1 MYIKYISLIILIKKN
16 RKNNKR
22 KKKNMEIG
30 ELKDML
36 EYIGLDLDNPSPVI
50 KDFKGL
56 NFKAS
61 DAFSE
66 EKNSI
71 YMNVPISKIDI
82 LITNHSNDEKLSV
95 KYKDAISLNSYLIR
109 EEELQE
115 GISNFLIFANILKH
129 FDKKIVEQIGK
140 DQEKYI
146 KSAPFDVT
154 YERSSR
160 WNIYYSALDDR
171 YFMLVCSDENEF
183 SEFIYLLKEKIA
195 LEKENRNKKN
205 KKEKYIYAPIYMYA
219 NNYSYLSTEM
229 ISELENKLWY
239 FTDNWPITYEMYDS
253 KGSFKMAIVGKTKI
267 YNDLL
272 SLYKVEISNKEE
284 AEKYFKYVKA
294 LFEIDQGT
302 KGYISFKPYITN
314 SGSLKF
320 KRDNIVIEFEDIA
333 NILSVEYEKIFADL
347 LKYSKEN
354 YKKEEKIGKLKKEK
368 EEKEENLENIQNE
381 VILFNTTTRSFF
393 GKIRYFFKKN
403 PIEELSNNNS
413 RKEKQEKEN
422 KEENSKTQKDLEKV
436 KEKEEE
442 NEKIKELKE
451 KYTLK
456 GGFCTIEEYVTIY
469 NEYKNVTKKY
479 SDNIKDINALK
490 LANKNIDKNISNAKE
505 YLKDIIS
512 NKHNIITFMKYTN
525 KDNLRRLPDYE
536 REKEELK
543 KEDEK
548 ENETGKNIK
557 HLSGTFDLDID
568 FLSFGMNIDKKQREL
583 LSKDEIASVFLTT
596 EGMLKEIN
604 IIKEKEEQTDLAK
617 DLLLNSLKD
626 LDNEFEKKLDDNETF
641 DIFGETNTENV
652 RYMKDRA
659 FRETDRDK
667 FKVLKYIKELSYDDY
682 ILKLKEEEKN
692 ISNAIGKI
700 TTDTCMKVY
709 KIAPW
714 SGDLKQKQY
723 DIYNLDLENEVF
735 NLKGEDKNYKLF
747 VLNLNEKTNALF
759 YTNIFFYNNTN
770 NTLPLGMDI
779 SSQLLLDMKR
789 LDMIP
794 AKKEKVRIVRKI
806 DGEFLVLNVDIY
818 EYVMN

>member
-1 MYIKYISLIILIKKN
+1 MK
-16 RKNNKR
+16 
-22 KKKNMEIG
+22 IG
-30 ELKDML
+30 ELKDRL
-36 EYIGLDLDNPSPVI
+36 EYIGLDIDNLSPVI

-82 LITNHSNDEKLSV
+82 LITNHSNDEKLST

-115 GISNFLIFANILKH
+115 GVSNFLTFANILKH
-129 FDKKIVEQIGK
+129 FDKKTVEEIGK
-140 DQEKYI
+140 DQEKYT

-205 KKEKYIYAPIYMYA
+205 KKEKYIYVPIYMYA
-219 NNYSYLSTEM
+219 SNYSYLSTEM
-229 ISELENKLWY
+229 KSELENNLWY

-253 KGSFKMAIVGKTKI
+253 KHNFKMVIVGKSKI

-272 SLYKVEISNKEE
+272 SLYKVEFSNKEE

-302 KGYISFKPYITN
+302 KRYISFRPYITN

-333 NILSVEYEKIFADL
+333 NILSVEYEKIFSDL
-347 LKYSKEN
+347 LKYSREN
-354 YKKEEKIGKLKKEK
+354 CKKEEKVERLKIEK
-368 EEKEENLENIQNE
+368 EEKEEKLENIQNE

-393 GKIRYFFKKN
+393 GKIRYFFKKS
-403 PIEELSNNNS
+403 PIEELSNNKNS
-413 RKEKQEKEN
+413 KKENQEKEN
-422 KEENSKTQKDLEKV
+422 KGENSKAPKDLEKD
-436 KEKEEE
+436 KE
-442 NEKIKELKE
+442 NEKIKEVKE

-469 NEYKNVTKKY
+469 NEYKKVTKKY

-490 LANKNIDKNISNAKE
+490 LANKNIDKNIENAKE

-525 KDNLRRLPDYE
+525 KDNLRRLPEYE
-536 REKEELK
+536 REKEEITA
-543 KEDEK
+543 KETEK
-548 ENETGKNIK
+548 ESESIKNIK

-604 IIKEKEEQTDLAK
+604 IIKENEEETDLAK

-626 LDNEFEKKLDDNETF
+626 LDNEFEEKLDNNETF

-692 ISNAIGKI
+692 ISNAISKI

-723 DIYNLDLENEVF
+723 DIYNLDLENEIF

-747 VLNLNEKTNALF
+747 VLNLNEKANALF

-779 SSQLLLDMKR
+779 SSQLLLDMKK

-794 AKKEKVRIVRKI
+794 TKKEKVRIVRKI
-806 DGEFLVLNVDIY
+806 DDEFKLLNIDIY
-818 EYVMN
+818 EYIMN

>member
-1 MYIKYISLIILIKKN
+1 MK
-16 RKNNKR
+16 
-22 KKKNMEIG
+22 IG
-30 ELKDML
+30 ELKDRL
-36 EYIGLDLDNPSPVI
+36 EYIGLDIDNLSPVI

-82 LITNHSNDEKLSV
+82 LITNHSNDEKLST

-115 GISNFLIFANILKH
+115 GVSNFLTFANILKH
-129 FDKKIVEQIGK
+129 FDKKTVEEIGK
-140 DQEKYI
+140 DQEKYT

-205 KKEKYIYAPIYMYA
+205 KKEKYIYVPIYMYA
-219 NNYSYLSTEM
+219 SNYSYLSTEM
-229 ISELENKLWY
+229 KSELENNLWY

-253 KGSFKMAIVGKTKI
+253 KHNFKMVIVGKSKI

-272 SLYKVEISNKEE
+272 SLYKVEFSNKEE

-333 NILSVEYEKIFADL
+333 NILSVEYEKIFSDL

-354 YKKEEKIGKLKKEK
+354 CKKEEKVERLKIEK
-368 EEKEENLENIQNE
+368 EEKEEKLENIQNE

-393 GKIRYFFKKN
+393 GKIRYFFKKS
-403 PIEELSNNNS
+403 PIEELSNNS
-413 RKEKQEKEN
+413 RKENQEKEN
-422 KEENSKTQKDLEKV
+422 KEENSKAQKDLEKD
-436 KEKEEE
+436 KE
-442 NEKIKELKE
+442 NEKIKEVKE

-469 NEYKNVTKKY
+469 NEYKKVTKKY

-490 LANKNIDKNISNAKE
+490 LANKNIDKNIENAKE

-525 KDNLRRLPDYE
+525 KDNLRRLPEYE
-536 REKEELK
+536 REKEEITA
-543 KEDEK
+543 KESEK
-548 ENETGKNIK
+548 ESESIKNIK

-604 IIKEKEEQTDLAK
+604 IIKEKEEQTDFGK
-617 DLLLNSLKD
+617 DILLNSLKD
-626 LDNEFEKKLDDNETF
+626 LDNEFEEKLDNNETF

-692 ISNAIGKI
+692 ISNAISKI

-723 DIYNLDLENEVF
+723 DIYNLDLENEIF

-747 VLNLNEKTNALF
+747 VLNLNEKANALF

-779 SSQLLLDMKR
+779 SSQLLLDMKK

-794 AKKEKVRIVRKI
+794 TKKEKVRIVRKI
-806 DGEFLVLNVDIY
+806 DDEFKLLNIDIY
-818 EYVMN
+818 EYIMN

>member
-1 MYIKYISLIILIKKN
+1 MK
-16 RKNNKR
+16 
-22 KKKNMEIG
+22 IG
-30 ELKDML
+30 ELKDRL
-36 EYIGLDLDNPSPVI
+36 EYIGLDIDNLSPVI

-82 LITNHSNDEKLSV
+82 LITNHSNDEKLST

-115 GISNFLIFANILKH
+115 GVSNFLTFANILKH
-129 FDKKIVEQIGK
+129 FDKKTVEEIGK
-140 DQEKYI
+140 DQEKYT

-205 KKEKYIYAPIYMYA
+205 KKEKYIYVPIYMYA
-219 NNYSYLSTEM
+219 SNYSYLSTEM
-229 ISELENKLWY
+229 KSELENNLWY

-253 KGSFKMAIVGKTKI
+253 KHNFKMVIVGKSKI

-272 SLYKVEISNKEE
+272 SLYKVEFSNKEE

-333 NILSVEYEKIFADL
+333 NILSVEYEKIFSDL

-354 YKKEEKIGKLKKEK
+354 CKKEEKVERLKIEK
-368 EEKEENLENIQNE
+368 EEKEEKLENIQNE

-393 GKIRYFFKKN
+393 GKIRYFFKKS
-403 PIEELSNNNS
+403 PIEELSNNS
-413 RKEKQEKEN
+413 RKENQEKEN
-422 KEENSKTQKDLEKV
+422 KEENSKAQKDLEKD
-436 KEKEEE
+436 KE
-442 NEKIKELKE
+442 NEKIKEVKE

-469 NEYKNVTKKY
+469 NEYKKVTKKY

-490 LANKNIDKNISNAKE
+490 LANKNIDKNIENAKE

-525 KDNLRRLPDYE
+525 KDNLRRLPEYE
-536 REKEELK
+536 REKEEITA
-543 KEDEK
+543 KETEK
-548 ENETGKNIK
+548 ESESIKNIK

-604 IIKEKEEQTDLAK
+604 IIKEKEEQTDFGK
-617 DLLLNSLKD
+617 DILLNSLKD
-626 LDNEFEKKLDDNETF
+626 LDNEFEEKLDNNETF

-692 ISNAIGKI
+692 ISNAISKI

-723 DIYNLDLENEVF
+723 DIYNLDLENEIF

-747 VLNLNEKTNALF
+747 VLNLNEKANALF

-779 SSQLLLDMKR
+779 SSQLLLDMKK

-794 AKKEKVRIVRKI
+794 TKKEKVRIVRKI
-806 DGEFLVLNVDIY
+806 DDEFKLLNIDIY
-818 EYVMN
+818 EYIMN

>member
-1 MYIKYISLIILIKKN
+1 MK
-16 RKNNKR
+16 
-22 KKKNMEIG
+22 IG
-30 ELKDML
+30 ELKDRL
-36 EYIGLDLDNPSPVI
+36 EYIGLDIDNLSPVI

-82 LITNHSNDEKLSV
+82 LITNHSNDEKLST

-115 GISNFLIFANILKH
+115 GVSNFLTFANILKH
-129 FDKKIVEQIGK
+129 FDKKTVEEIGK
-140 DQEKYI
+140 DQEKYT

-205 KKEKYIYAPIYMYA
+205 KKEKYIYVPIYMYA
-219 NNYSYLSTEM
+219 SNYSYLSTEM
-229 ISELENKLWY
+229 KSELENNLWY

-253 KGSFKMAIVGKTKI
+253 KHNFKMVIVGKSKI

-272 SLYKVEISNKEE
+272 SLYKVEFSNKEE

-302 KGYISFKPYITN
+302 KRYISFRPYITN

-333 NILSVEYEKIFADL
+333 NILSVEYEKIFSDL

-354 YKKEEKIGKLKKEK
+354 CKKEEKVERLKIEK
-368 EEKEENLENIQNE
+368 EEKEEKLENIQNE

-393 GKIRYFFKKN
+393 GKIRYFFKKS
-403 PIEELSNNNS
+403 PIEELSNNS
-413 RKEKQEKEN
+413 RKENQEKEN
-422 KEENSKTQKDLEKV
+422 KEENSKAQKDLEKD
-436 KEKEEE
+436 KE
-442 NEKIKELKE
+442 NEKIKEVKE

-469 NEYKNVTKKY
+469 NEYKKVTKKY

-490 LANKNIDKNISNAKE
+490 LANKNIDKNIENAKE

-525 KDNLRRLPDYE
+525 KDNLRRLPEYE
-536 REKEELK
+536 REKEEITA
-543 KEDEK
+543 KETEK
-548 ENETGKNIK
+548 ESESIKNIK

-604 IIKEKEEQTDLAK
+604 IIKENEEETDLAK

-626 LDNEFEKKLDDNETF
+626 LDNEFEEKLDNNETF

-692 ISNAIGKI
+692 ISNAISKI

-723 DIYNLDLENEVF
+723 DIYNLDLENEIF

-747 VLNLNEKTNALF
+747 VLNLNEKANALF

-779 SSQLLLDMKR
+779 SSQLLLDMKK

-794 AKKEKVRIVRKI
+794 TKKEKVRIVRKI
-806 DGEFLVLNVDIY
+806 DDEFKLLNIDIY
-818 EYVMN
+818 EYIMN

>member
-1 MYIKYISLIILIKKN
+1 
-16 RKNNKR
+16 
-22 KKKNMEIG
+22 MEIS
-30 ELKDML
+30 ELKDRL
-36 EYIGLDLDNPSPVI
+36 EYIGLDLENPSPVI
-50 KDFKGL
+50 TEFKGL

-61 DAFSE
+61 DAFAQ

-71 YMNVPISKIDI
+71 YMNIPISKIDI
-82 LITNHSNDEKLSV
+82 LMTNHSKDEKLSV

-109 EEELQE
+109 DEELQD
-115 GISNFLIFANILKH
+115 GVSNFLTFANILKH
-129 FDKKIVEQIGK
+129 FNKKTVEEMAK
-140 DQEKYI
+140 EQEKYI
-146 KSAPFDVT
+146 KEPPFDVT

-171 YFMLVCSDENEF
+171 YFMLICTDENEF

-195 LEKENRNKKN
+195 LEKENRNRKN
-205 KKEKYIYAPIYMYA
+205 KKEKYIYAPISMYA
-219 NNYSYLSTEM
+219 SNNSYLNPEM
-229 ISELENKLWY
+229 SAELENNLWY
-239 FTDNWPITYEMYDS
+239 FTDDWPITYEMYDD
-253 KGSFKMAIVGKTKI
+253 KYNFKMVIVGRAKI

-272 SLYKVEISNKEE
+272 SLYRVEFASREE

-302 KGYISFKPYITN
+302 KGYISFKPSITT

-320 KRDNIVIEFEDIA
+320 KRDNIIIEFEDIA

-347 LKYSKEN
+347 LKYIKEN
-354 YKKEEKIGKLKKEK
+354 YKKEEKIERLKKQK
-368 EEKEENLENIQNE
+368 EEKEERLEDIQNE

-403 PIEELSNNNS
+403 PFEEELEKSKKEEKEEQEDSIEEKNNKKKKG
-413 RKEKQEKEN
+413 KED
-422 KEENSKTQKDLEKV
+422 KEEEKRIKAEIEKV
-436 KEKEEE
+436 KD
-442 NEKIKELKE
+442 

-456 GGFCTIEEYVTIY
+456 GGFCTIEEYINIY
-469 NEYKNVTKKY
+469 NEYNRVTKKY

-490 LANKNIDKNISNAKE
+490 LATKNIDKNIANARE

-525 KDNLRRLPDYE
+525 KDNLRSLPEYE

-543 KEDEK
+543 KENDEIEDNTRNGNTK
-548 ENETGKNIK
+548 GVRK
-557 HLSGTFDLDID
+557 LSGTFDLDLD
-568 FLSFGMNIDKKQREL
+568 FLSFGINIDKRQREI
-583 LSKDEIASVFLTT
+583 LSKEEIASVFLTT

-604 IIKEKEEQTDLAK
+604 VIKEKEEETDFGK
-617 DLLLNSLKD
+617 DILLNSLKD
-626 LDNEFEKKLDDNETF
+626 LDSEFAKKVDNSETF

-652 RYMKDRA
+652 RYMKDRS

-682 ILKLKEEEKN
+682 IVKLKEVEEN
-692 ISNAIGKI
+692 ISNGISKI

-723 DIYNLDLENEVF
+723 DVYNLDLENEVF
-735 NLKGEDKNYKLF
+735 NLKGEDSNYKLF
-747 VLNLNEKTNALF
+747 VLNLNESANAIF
-759 YTNIFFYNNTN
+759 YSNIFFYNNSN
-770 NTLPLGMDI
+770 NTLPLGLDI

-789 LDMIP
+789 LNMIP
-794 AKKEKVRIVRKI
+794 TKKEKVKIVRKI
-806 DGEFLVLNVDIY
+806 EGEFKILNIDIY

>member
-1 MYIKYISLIILIKKN
+1 MK
-16 RKNNKR
+16 
-22 KKKNMEIG
+22 IG
-30 ELKDML
+30 ELKDRL
-36 EYIGLDLDNPSPVI
+36 EYIGLDIDNLSPVI

-82 LITNHSNDEKLSV
+82 LITNHSNDEKLST

-115 GISNFLIFANILKH
+115 GVSNFLTFANILKH
-129 FDKKIVEQIGK
+129 FDKKTVEEIGK
-140 DQEKYI
+140 DQEKYT

-205 KKEKYIYAPIYMYA
+205 KKEKYIYVPIYMYA
-219 NNYSYLSTEM
+219 SNYSYLSTEM
-229 ISELENKLWY
+229 KSELENNLWY

-253 KGSFKMAIVGKTKI
+253 KHNFKMVIVGKSKI

-272 SLYKVEISNKEE
+272 SLYKVEFSNKEE

-333 NILSVEYEKIFADL
+333 NILSVEYEKIFSDL

-354 YKKEEKIGKLKKEK
+354 CKKEEKVERLKIEK
-368 EEKEENLENIQNE
+368 EEKEEKLENIQNE

-393 GKIRYFFKKN
+393 GKIRYFFKKS
-403 PIEELSNNNS
+403 PIEELSNNS
-413 RKEKQEKEN
+413 RKENQEKEN
-422 KEENSKTQKDLEKV
+422 KEENSKAQKDLEKD
-436 KEKEEE
+436 KE
-442 NEKIKELKE
+442 NEKIKEVKE

-469 NEYKNVTKKY
+469 NEYKKVTKKY

-490 LANKNIDKNISNAKE
+490 LANKNIDKNIENAKE

-525 KDNLRRLPDYE
+525 KDNLRRLPEYE
-536 REKEELK
+536 REKEEITA
-543 KEDEK
+543 KESEK
-548 ENETGKNIK
+548 ENEAIKNIK

-604 IIKEKEEQTDLAK
+604 IIKENEEETDFAK
-617 DLLLNSLKD
+617 DILLNSLKD
-626 LDNEFEKKLDDNETF
+626 LDNEFEEKLDNNETF

-692 ISNAIGKI
+692 ISNAISKI

-723 DIYNLDLENEVF
+723 DIYNLDLENEIF

-747 VLNLNEKTNALF
+747 VLNLNEKANALF

-779 SSQLLLDMKR
+779 SSQLLLDMKK

-794 AKKEKVRIVRKI
+794 TKKEKVRIVRKI
-806 DGEFLVLNVDIY
+806 DDEFKLLNIDIY
-818 EYVMN
+818 EYIMN

>member
-1 MYIKYISLIILIKKN
+1 MK
-16 RKNNKR
+16 
-22 KKKNMEIG
+22 IG
-30 ELKDML
+30 ELKDRL
-36 EYIGLDLDNPSPVI
+36 EYIGLDIDNLSPVI

-82 LITNHSNDEKLSV
+82 LITNHSNDEKLST

-115 GISNFLIFANILKH
+115 GVSNFLTFANILKH
-129 FDKKIVEQIGK
+129 FDKKTVEEIGK
-140 DQEKYI
+140 DQEKYT

-205 KKEKYIYAPIYMYA
+205 KKEKYIYVPIYMYA
-219 NNYSYLSTEM
+219 SNYSYLSTEM
-229 ISELENKLWY
+229 KSELENNLWY

-253 KGSFKMAIVGKTKI
+253 KHNFKMVIVGKSKI

-272 SLYKVEISNKEE
+272 SLYKVEFSNKEE

-302 KGYISFKPYITN
+302 KRYISFRPYITN

-333 NILSVEYEKIFADL
+333 NILSVEYEKIFSDL
-347 LKYSKEN
+347 LKYSREN
-354 YKKEEKIGKLKKEK
+354 CKKEEKVERLKIEK
-368 EEKEENLENIQNE
+368 EEKEEKLENIQNE

-393 GKIRYFFKKN
+393 GKIRYFFKKS
-403 PIEELSNNNS
+403 PIEELSNNKNS
-413 RKEKQEKEN
+413 KKENQEKEN
-422 KEENSKTQKDLEKV
+422 KGENSKAPKDLEKD
-436 KEKEEE
+436 KE
-442 NEKIKELKE
+442 NEKIKEVKE

-469 NEYKNVTKKY
+469 NEYKKVTKKY

-490 LANKNIDKNISNAKE
+490 LANKNIDKNIGNAKE

-525 KDNLRRLPDYE
+525 KDNLRRLPEYE
-536 REKEELK
+536 REKEEITA
-543 KEDEK
+543 KESEK
-548 ENETGKNIK
+548 ENEAIKNIK

-604 IIKEKEEQTDLAK
+604 IIKENEEETDFAK
-617 DLLLNSLKD
+617 DILLNSLKD
-626 LDNEFEKKLDDNETF
+626 LDNEFEEKLDNNETF

-692 ISNAIGKI
+692 ISNAISKI

-723 DIYNLDLENEVF
+723 DIYNLDLENEIF

-747 VLNLNEKTNALF
+747 VLNLNEKANALF

-779 SSQLLLDMKR
+779 SSQLLLDMKK

-794 AKKEKVRIVRKI
+794 TKKEKVRIVRKI
-806 DGEFLVLNVDIY
+806 DDEFKLLNIDIY
-818 EYVMN
+818 EYIMN